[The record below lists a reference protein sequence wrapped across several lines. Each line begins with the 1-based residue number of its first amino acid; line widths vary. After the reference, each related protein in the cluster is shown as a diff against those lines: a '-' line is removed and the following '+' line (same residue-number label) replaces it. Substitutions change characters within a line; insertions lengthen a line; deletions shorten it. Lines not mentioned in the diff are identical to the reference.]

1 MLESVLQKKVKQKV
15 SIMLIIALVIALFSG
30 FSTAAHAAEDVQLTD
45 VTLNYVKLTD
55 KQVSYDA
62 TVGTN
67 YYDAKTYELD
77 GQKYLRVSVLH
88 TSINLQLVIDG
99 VTPIEVSSI
108 YNAENAVIGHV
119 YDYAIA
125 SFTDPIVGKITYQAG
140 PQLGNHPMYIIIN
153 QDAKAETRAALK
165 AKLTE
170 ANAIANKS
178 TQLTQAIATATAVDH
193 LLSREA
199 ELLAQLQALTTAV
212 AKETVQPTAVTLNYV
227 KLSDKTVSYD
237 ATVGTNY
244 YDAKTYEL
252 DGQKYL
258 RVSVLHTNI
267 NLQLVIDGVTPT
279 EVSSIYNADN
289 AVIGHVYDYAIASF
303 TDPIVGKITYQ
314 AGPQLGNHPMY
325 IIINQDAKAE
335 TRTALK
341 AKLTEANAIANKST
355 QLTQAIA
362 AAAAVDHLLSREA
375 ELLAQLQALTTAIAR
390 ETVEPAAVTLN
401 YVNFAD
407 KNAPFDNRVGG
418 NYYDSKTYEVNGQKY
433 LRVSVLHAGINL
445 QLVIDGVT
453 PIEVSSIYNADNAVI
468 GHVYDYAIASFTDP
482 IVGKITYQAGPQ
494 QGNHPMYIIINQ
506 DAKAETR
513 AALKAKLTE
522 ANAIAN
528 KSTQLTQAIAAAA
541 AVDHLLSREAELL
554 AQLQALTTA
563 VANASGGGTTPV
575 EPKIPNGTYSLNF
588 TILKEGTTE
597 ASVMNGYVV
606 HPATLVA
613 NNDVYTVTL
622 RLTQSKEITGFKVNG
637 VTPPS
642 NTNTE
647 KNTRDVT
654 FTVSD
659 LSQIQ
664 NGWVKIDWDSM
675 NYHEEYNVQ
684 IKFGSYFTYTEPG
697 WTGNPSIPSTPDE
710 EEEETTDPS
719 TEQPGTFKD
728 VEKHWANESIK
739 RAAQLGIVTG
749 YSDGTFK
756 PDGVINRAEFTAM
769 ISRALKLKAPENGT
783 TVNFSDLSSIPSW
796 AKPFIEQAA
805 AAGIISGYADDSFRP
820 AQEISRTEIAVMVV
834 KALGLPLEPASSL
847 NFADANS
854 VPEYAK
860 AAVATAVKYGLLQGK
875 GNNKFDPLAHA
886 TRAEALTLILRALDF
901 AAAQAAQQAATK

>member
-1 MLESVLQKKVKQKV
+1 M
-15 SIMLIIALVIALFSG
+15 IIALVLALFSG
-30 FSTAAHAAEDVQLTD
+30 FTKAAYAAEDVQLTD
-45 VTLNYVKLTD
+45 
-55 KQVSYDA
+55 
-62 TVGTN
+62 
-67 YYDAKTYELD
+67 
-77 GQKYLRVSVLH
+77 
-88 TSINLQLVIDG
+88 
-99 VTPIEVSSI
+99 
-108 YNAENAVIGHV
+108 
-119 YDYAIA
+119 
-125 SFTDPIVGKITYQAG
+125 
-140 PQLGNHPMYIIIN
+140 
-153 QDAKAETRAALK
+153 
-165 AKLTE
+165 
-170 ANAIANKS
+170 
-178 TQLTQAIATATAVDH
+178 
-193 LLSREA
+193 
-199 ELLAQLQALTTAV
+199 
-212 AKETVQPTAVTLNYV
+212 VTLNYV

-258 RVSVLHTNI
+258 RVSVL
-267 NLQLVIDGVTPT
+267 
-279 EVSSIYNADN
+279 S
-289 AVIGHVYDYAIASF
+289 
-303 TDPIVGKITYQ
+303 
-314 AGPQLGNHPMY
+314 
-325 IIINQDAKAE
+325 
-335 TRTALK
+335 
-341 AKLTEANAIANKST
+341 
-355 QLTQAIA
+355 
-362 AAAAVDHLLSREA
+362 
-375 ELLAQLQALTTAIAR
+375 
-390 ETVEPAAVTLN
+390 
-401 YVNFAD
+401 
-407 KNAPFDNRVGG
+407 
-418 NYYDSKTYEVNGQKY
+418 
-433 LRVSVLHAGINL
+433 AGINL

-453 PIEVSSIYNADNAVI
+453 PIEVSSIYNAENAVI

-513 AALKAKLTE
+513 AALKAKLAEANAIANKSTQLTQAIAAAAAVDHLLSREAELAAQLQALTTAVARETLQPAAVTLNYVKLTDKTVSYDATVGTNYYDAKTYELDGQKYLRVSVLSAGINLQLVIDGVTPIEVSSIYNAENAVIGHVYDYAIASFTDPIVGKIIYQAGPTQGNHPMYIVINQDAKAETRAALKAKLAE

-563 VANASGGGTTPV
+563 VANASNGGGTAPV
-575 EPKIPNGTYSLNF
+575 DPNQIPNGTYSLNF
-588 TILKEGTTE
+588 TILKEGTNQ
-597 ASVMNGYVV
+597 ASVMDGYTV

-613 NNDVYTVTL
+613 NNGVYSVTL
-622 RLTQSKEITGFKVNG
+622 RITQSKEITGFKVNG
-637 VTPPS
+637 VAPTTVSS
-642 NTNTE
+642 NAE
-647 KNTRDVT
+647 KNTRDVK
-654 FTVSD
+654 FTISD
-659 LSQIQ
+659 LSQIV
-664 NGWVKIDWDSM
+664 NGWVKIDWDAVS
-675 NYHEEYNVQ
+675 YHEEYNIQ

-719 TEQPGTFKD
+719 TEQPGATFKD

-739 RAAQLGIVTG
+739 RAVQLGIVNG

-769 ISRALKLKAPENGT
+769 ISRALKLQASEGGASL
-783 TVNFSDLSSIPSW
+783 NFSDLSSIPAW

-834 KALGLPLEPASSL
+834 KALGLPLEPAASL
-847 NFADANS
+847 AYADANS

-901 AAAQAAQQAATK
+901 AAAQAAQQTAAK